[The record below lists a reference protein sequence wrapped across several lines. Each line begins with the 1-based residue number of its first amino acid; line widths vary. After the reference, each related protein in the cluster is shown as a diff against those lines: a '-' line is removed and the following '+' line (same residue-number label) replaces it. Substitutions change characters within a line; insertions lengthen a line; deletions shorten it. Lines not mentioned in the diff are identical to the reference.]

1 MSTRKFIAVCILFFT
16 FGIAS
21 SVTAQEN
28 YYAKDGLYIGFNIPF
43 NNIGGDFNG
52 DTFLT
57 DGFQVILIPE
67 VESSSGLGISVGGR
81 FSELAFELNYLSST
95 HDATFLGA
103 KGEADY
109 NMVNL
114 DFKYYYSADKRFQP
128 NLLFGLCVPWLVV
141 KDGSSD
147 GVDVGD
153 ATFQGFGL
161 NIGGGIAY
169 YINPRVSISGGV
181 IYRWI
186 SYHSAEGVSG
196 GSQQLDDNLDGSGI
210 DFNVGITYTF

>member
-28 YYAKDGLYIGFNIPF
+28 YYAKDGFYIGFNIPF

-52 DTFLT
+52 DTFL
-57 DGFQVILIPE
+57 DAGSQVILIPK
-67 VESSSGLGISVGGR
+67 VESSSGLGISVGVK
-81 FSELAFELNYLSST
+81 FSELAYELNYLSST
-95 HDATFLGA
+95 HDVTFLGVP
-103 KGEADY
+103 GEADY

-114 DFKYYYSADKRFQP
+114 DIKYYYSADKRFRP
-128 NLLFGLCVPWLVV
+128 NLLFGFCVPWLVV
-141 KDGSSD
+141 KDGSTD

-153 ATFQGFGL
+153 ATFHGLGL
-161 NIGGGIAY
+161 NIGGGISY

-181 IYRWI
+181 IFRWI
-186 SYHSAEGVSG
+186 SYGSAGASG
-196 GSQQLDDNLDGSGI
+196 RSRRLEDNLDGSGI